1 MSDKS
6 MINCISVES
15 RILSAAQK
23 QIVRDAVRDT
33 GRPIFVHDGVGL
45 SDEKHGYL
53 FVVDHNEV
61 RCFETTLA
69 KARTIVKRA
78 AA

>member
-1 MSDKS
+1 

-23 QIVRDAVRDT
+23 QILRDAVRNT
-33 GRPIFVHDGVGL
+33 GKPVFVHYGVGL
-45 SDEKHGYL
+45 SDEKHGHL
-53 FVVDHNEV
+53 FVVEHDEV
-61 RCFETTLA
+61 RCFQTTLA